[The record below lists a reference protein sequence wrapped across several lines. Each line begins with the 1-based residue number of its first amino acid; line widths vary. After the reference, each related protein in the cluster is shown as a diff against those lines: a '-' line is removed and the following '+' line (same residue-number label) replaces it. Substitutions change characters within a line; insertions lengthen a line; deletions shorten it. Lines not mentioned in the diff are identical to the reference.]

1 MGNAVQ
7 GFWVLGYG
15 MGVYD
20 ASRDK
25 SSLNLVNPPYR
36 DMVSRHSKRNTLGSC
51 SSLYANYYCRLSEI
65 ETSCH
70 TLSLGDGRR

>member
-1 MGNAVQ
+1 MGDAVQ

-36 DMVSRHSKRNTLGSC
+36 DMVSKTHWALVAPSMPTTIAG
-51 SSLYANYYCRLSEI
+51 Y
-65 ETSCH
+65 
-70 TLSLGDGRR
+70 RR